1 MTEKNKLN
9 EKFELTFSIRSI
21 AYYFLCIYLIY
32 VFKVTSPGNMTHLGI
47 YIYMALCFIGAL
59 ILGLEKI
66 FWIYKYGR
74 DAMFDL
80 GKLWGIKN
88 EGLLWVVKSL
98 NTGLLICKYVLP
110 ILGSFIGLALFIK
123 YVPEINNIEI
133 LSRLLAIIIVF
144 MYSIYKLFNY
154 LKRI

>member
-1 MTEKNKLN
+1 M
-9 EKFELTFSIRSI
+9 FYWS
-21 AYYFLCIYLIY
+21 A
-32 VFKVTSPGNMTHLGI
+32 
-47 YIYMALCFIGAL
+47 

>member
-1 MTEKNKLN
+1 MTKKNKLN

-32 VFKVTSPGNMTHLGI
+32 VFKVTSPGNMTHLG
-47 YIYMALCFIGAL
+47 
-59 ILGLEKI
+59 
-66 FWIYKYGR
+66 
-74 DAMFDL
+74 
-80 GKLWGIKN
+80 KLWGIKN

-110 ILGSFIGLALFIK
+110 IIGSLIGLALFMK
-123 YVPEINNIEI
+123 YVPEINNVEI
-133 LSRLLAIIIVF
+133 LLRLLAIIIVF
-144 MYSIYKLFNY
+144 LYSIYKLFNY

>member
-1 MTEKNKLN
+1 MTKKNKLN

-32 VFKVTSPGNMTHLGI
+32 VFKVTSPRKYDTPRNIYGI
-47 YIYMALCFIGAL
+47 MFYWSTYIRNRKML
-59 ILGLEKI
+59 
-66 FWIYKYGR
+66 WTYKYGQ
-74 DAMFDL
+74 DVMFNL

-133 LSRLLAIIIVF
+133 LSRLSAIIIVYL
-144 MYSIYKLFNY
+144 YSIYKLFNY

>member
-1 MTEKNKLN
+1 MTKKNKLN

-47 YIYMALCFIGAL
+47 YMASCFIGAFL
-59 ILGLEKI
+59 LGIEKML
-66 FWIYKYGR
+66 WTYKYGQ
-74 DAMFDL
+74 DVMFNL

-110 ILGSFIGLALFIK
+110 IIGSLIGLALFMK
-123 YVPEINNIEI
+123 YVPEINNVEI
-133 LSRLLAIIIVF
+133 LLRLLAIIIVF
-144 MYSIYKLFNY
+144 LYSIYKLFNY
-154 LKRI
+154 LKKI

>member
-1 MTEKNKLN
+1 MTKKNKLN

-32 VFKVTSPGNMTHLGI
+32 VFKVTSPDMTHLG
-47 YIYMALCFIGAL
+47 IYMALCFIGAL
-59 ILGLEKI
+59 ILGIEKYSGFI
-66 FWIYKYGR
+66 SYGQY
-74 DAMFDL
+74 AMFNL

-88 EGLLWVVKSL
+88 EGLLWVVKLL

-110 ILGSFIGLALFIK
+110 IIGSLIGLVLFMK
-123 YVPEINNIEI
+123 YVPEINNVEI
-133 LSRLLAIIIVF
+133 LLRLLAIIIVF
-144 MYSIYKLFNY
+144 LYSIYKLFNY

>member
-1 MTEKNKLN
+1 
-9 EKFELTFSIRSI
+9 
-21 AYYFLCIYLIY
+21 
-32 VFKVTSPGNMTHLGI
+32 
-47 YIYMALCFIGAL
+47 MALCFIGVL

-66 FWIYKYGR
+66 FWIYKYGQG
-74 DAMFDL
+74 AMFNL

-110 ILGSFIGLALFIK
+110 ILGSFIGLTLFIK
-123 YVPEINNIEI
+123 YIPVINNIEI
-133 LSRLLAIIIVF
+133 LLRLLAIIIVF
-144 MYSIYKLFNY
+144 LYSIYKLFNY

>member
-1 MTEKNKLN
+1 MTKKNKLN

-47 YIYMALCFIGAL
+47 YMASCFIGAFL
-59 ILGLEKI
+59 LGIEKML
-66 FWIYKYGR
+66 WTYKYGQNV
-74 DAMFDL
+74 MFDL

-88 EGLLWVVKSL
+88 ENFLWVVKL
-98 NTGLLICKYVLP
+98 FNTGLLFCKYVSP

-123 YVPEINNIEI
+123 YVPEFNNIEI
-133 LSRLLAIIIVF
+133 LSRLSAIIIVYL
-144 MYSIYKLFNY
+144 YSMYKLFNY